1 MTFASSSFDATS
13 VVWQKLDDGD
23 FEPVQTLEGHE
34 NEVKSVA
41 WSNISEYIA
50 TCSRDKSIWIY
61 EADEEEEMDFSCL
74 AVLSGHSQDVKQVKW
89 HPDRD

>member
-1 MTFASSSFDATS
+1 M
-13 VVWQKLDDGD
+13 
-23 FEPVQTLEGHE
+23 
-34 NEVKSVA
+34 KSVA
-41 WSNISEYIA
+41 WSHNSEYIA

-61 EADEEEEMDFSCL
+61 EADEDEEMDFSCL